1 MVFDLLFGRG
11 RKKAP
16 DPDIS
21 FGRYSDN
28 NKSVAKVSC
37 WTTADTLFKQNEHF
51 ASLDAFFDYLRDD
64 AIQNVELDRNGGSGN
79 FQLYQGS
86 KVVRGKFDS
95 NKLEAEITLAR
106 MPQPSV
112 PVMRRLLDMNF
123 NLYYCRYAL
132 DNDRLCMRFDST
144 IRTASPNKLYYALRE
159 LATKADKM
167 DDLLVQEFASLQTID
182 TEHVIE
188 IPDAEK
194 ELKYNFL
201 QQQVKETL
209 DYIESLDAEK
219 FAGGIAY
226 LLLTLAFRIDYLICP
241 EGKLLNELEKIVEV
255 YFKKD
260 EKQTTERNKGM
271 IDGYSKLLHRTKDEV
286 FPYLFRSKHTFAI
299 VAPQHHKS
307 IADAITGSHTN
318 MPWYR
323 DNNYPLIA
331 NKIVEY
337 GFSFCQYSYSLPKPL
352 SDLFRL
358 FMQVNYGAYFKALGF
373 GTTYYDAPANRF
385 NVDEIKET
393 INEIMTTWKAKY
405 PKMEFRTNMLR
416 FEDLLQF
423 NTSFTLEVT
432 QMNFD
437 A

>member
-1 MVFDLLFGRG
+1 
-11 RKKAP
+11 
-16 DPDIS
+16 
-21 FGRYSDN
+21 
-28 NKSVAKVSC
+28 
-37 WTTADTLFKQNEHF
+37 
-51 ASLDAFFDYLRDD
+51 FFDYLRDD
-64 AIQNVELDRNGGSGN
+64 AIQNVELDSNGGSGS

-209 DYIESLDAEK
+209 EYIESLDA
-219 FAGGIAY
+219 
-226 LLLTLAFRIDYLICP
+226 
-241 EGKLLNELEKIVEV
+241 
-255 YFKKD
+255 
-260 EKQTTERNKGM
+260 
-271 IDGYSKLLHRTKDEV
+271 
-286 FPYLFRSKHTFAI
+286 
-299 VAPQHHKS
+299 
-307 IADAITGSHTN
+307 
-318 MPWYR
+318 
-323 DNNYPLIA
+323 
-331 NKIVEY
+331 
-337 GFSFCQYSYSLPKPL
+337 
-352 SDLFRL
+352 
-358 FMQVNYGAYFKALGF
+358 
-373 GTTYYDAPANRF
+373 
-385 NVDEIKET
+385 
-393 INEIMTTWKAKY
+393 
-405 PKMEFRTNMLR
+405 
-416 FEDLLQF
+416 
-423 NTSFTLEVT
+423 
-432 QMNFD
+432 
-437 A
+437 